1 MAPVA
6 PGTRH
11 ETAELNTDSSFRA
24 VGEADIAKTPTSKP
38 GSRNRR
44 TQARGIRSNSA
55 NSDLNDAIDTIAM
68 GTSLDAELDG
78 TPRASSASS
87 AHTPTRDDSVRAG
100 SPVSS
105 GGSSSRKASEGPSNS
120 RTSASKKPPA
130 PARGPAPLRKSASNL
145 ADAPV
150 SPGPSVDWQS
160 AIDSIAKDGTS
171 EEAENAAWVEAT
183 DVSLAGSDTADESVA
198 ASLVIDRSATSLAS
212 KKSDL
217 EGLDELDDLVRGAA
231 SAKGDALSSS
241 RKRRSPTQAAG
252 SRDRSSSSRERT
264 SSTDTDGKVSPGL
277 GGKTTE
283 GAVASSKEN
292 GDVLNHEPTTMS
304 GKKKYVGAAALFVAG
319 TMTGGLAFATVGVGG
334 GLAYIH
340 HREGSQRRKHRQA
353 SADSVIADK
362 KEAEAELEEKAT
374 TEESRAVVEEGD
386 EDDGELDDTR
396 FADDTFIDDEAENED
411 RQIGGGGAHIKG
423 SSEEALGGENRR
435 VPGNPIARLPSD
447 LDHLE
452 RPSARRDSRT
462 SSAASTEPRDPLLRD
477 DLNDGEE
484 GQPLPPPPPL
494 PPTRDDA
501 SVYSSGGSSSSS
513 NNSGGVRRGSADEGW
528 GYSGSGGSGSG
539 SGGSGD
545 AGSFAALTPRS
556 AQRRRAVDFVAS
568 TAPIEAL
575 FDPEGKSPR
584 LNIRKGAGATPRGRP
599 PSFHSSSSNESSSS
613 SSSSRSGSSSN
624 LLSEVSTAVSAA
636 ASTPPAQKEGA
647 TPQPPSTTAA
657 AAAATPPLAY
667 PASPAVRPPRPVIV
681 EMPYRSP
688 AEEAAVATLKERL
701 RAKDLLK
708 ALHPHMQVAAE
719 TEDGYL
725 VRFLRARKNNVDAAE
740 AMVLANH
747 EWRVKEGVNEL
758 ANLTAQE
765 VLGCEIDDIWEW
777 APNWMQG
784 EDMEGR
790 PVIYK
795 EWSNFWFKEIAK
807 HTTTHQMLRYHI
819 WLQEMGARAL
829 GHQSLKYGRRI
840 DKFTCVMEAKTFNSA
855 MMRNGAMPFVKGIT
869 AVDQA
874 HYPERLNAILI
885 FNAPRMMST
894 VWSIIRRW
902 LDSVTR
908 DKVSIMSS
916 EKEWRPKLE
925 SMVGPDYLPDIY
937 GGVIPVQRPTGAPL
951 PLQSTFS
958 PTKDGE

>member
-1 MAPVA
+1 MASVA
-6 PGTRH
+6 PDARY
-11 ETAELNTDSSFRA
+11 ETAELNTGSSFRA
-24 VGEADIAKTPTSKP
+24 VGEADTAKTPTSKP

-44 TQARGIRSNSA
+44 TQARGIRSSSA

-68 GTSLDAELDG
+68 GTSLDAELEG

-87 AHTPTRDDSVRAG
+87 AHTPTKDESVRAG
-100 SPVSS
+100 SPLNS
-105 GGSSSRKASEGPSNS
+105 GSSSGRKASDGSS
-120 RTSASKKPPA
+120 RASANKKPPA

-145 ADAPV
+145 ADAPAT
-150 SPGPSVDWQS
+150 PGPSVDWQS
-160 AIDSIAKDGTS
+160 AIDCIAKDGTN
-171 EEAENAAWVEAT
+171 EEAEVAAWVEAT
-183 DVSLAGSDTADESVA
+183 DVSLAEPGASDASAA
-198 ASLVIDRSATSLAS
+198 ASLVVDRSITPSAS
-212 KKSDL
+212 KERDL
-217 EGLDELDDLVRGAA
+217 EGLDELDELVCGAA
-231 SAKGDALSSS
+231 AAKGDAQSSS

-252 SRDRSSSSRERT
+252 SRDRGSSSRERT
-264 SSTDTDGKVSPGL
+264 SSSDADGKVSPGL

-283 GAVASSKEN
+283 GASGSSKEN
-292 GDVLNHEPTTMS
+292 GDALNNEPTTMS

-362 KEAEAELEEKAT
+362 KDAGAELEEKANN
-374 TEESRAVVEEGD
+374 EENDAVAEED
-386 EDDGELDDTR
+386 EKEGVRDLDETR
-396 FADDTFIDDEAENED
+396 FADDTFIDVADNEGRQIRGSNHLTSSTETAGGED
-411 RQIGGGGAHIKG
+411 RRG
-423 SSEEALGGENRR
+423 
-435 VPGNPIARLPSD
+435 PGNPIARLPSE
-447 LDHLE
+447 LDEFGE
-452 RPSARRDSRT
+452 RVSARRDSRT
-462 SSAASTEPRDPLLRD
+462 CSAASTEPRDPLLRD
-477 DLNDGEE
+477 DVTEE
-484 GQPLPPPPPL
+484 ALPLPPPPP
-494 PPTRDDA
+494 PRDDA
-501 SVYSSGGSSSSS
+501 SVHHSGGSSTSSG
-513 NNSGGVRRGSADEGW
+513 SGAVRRGSADEGW
-528 GYSGSGGSGSG
+528 GYGNGNGGGS
-539 SGGSGD
+539 SGD
-545 AGSFAALTPRS
+545 AGSMAALTPRS
-556 AQRRRAVDFVAS
+556 AQRRRAVDLVAS

-584 LNIRKGAGATPRGRP
+584 LNIRKGAGATPRSR
-599 PSFHSSSSNESSSS
+599 PSFHSSSSSESSSSSSGSSDSSSS
-613 SSSSRSGSSSN
+613 SSSSSSSGSSSN
-624 LLSEVSTAVSAA
+624 LLSEVSAAPVTASP
-636 ASTPPAQKEGA
+636 PPAVQESI
-647 TPQPPSTTAA
+647 PQPPPTAA
-657 AAAATPPLAY
+657 AAAATPP
-667 PASPAVRPPRPVIV
+667 PAERPQRPVIV
-681 EMPYRSP
+681 EMPYRSS

-701 RAKDLLK
+701 RSKGMLK

-765 VLGCEIDDIWEW
+765 VLGCEIDDIWQW

-902 LDSVTR
+902 LDGVTR

-925 SMVGPDYLPDIY
+925 SMVGPDYLPDVY

-958 PTKDGE
+958 PTEDGE